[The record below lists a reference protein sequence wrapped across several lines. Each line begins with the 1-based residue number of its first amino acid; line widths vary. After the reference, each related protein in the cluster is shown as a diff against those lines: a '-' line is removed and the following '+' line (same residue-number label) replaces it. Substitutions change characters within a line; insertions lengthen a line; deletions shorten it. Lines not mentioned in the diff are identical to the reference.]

1 MNRANL
7 EQIFGRY
14 VKRFPE
20 LNTGGHDEVYK
31 WEIAAQFRPMIDRAL
46 AADDTSFPKRLVDV
60 VQLTEQTIDNRYE
73 LSFYALSDYAKS
85 EPTAV
90 RQALRDLLEPDGG
103 DLQVR
108 NHRFTEFLNFCQTMH
123 EKYYRDR
130 WRYQAGIRLPMM
142 ITGFYD
148 PEHYYLYK
156 ALQAKRFADCVEFYD
171 NWGSGTQM
179 DLQVY
184 HRMCDELV
192 KAIRD
197 CPALL
202 ETNRGR
208 ADYAR
213 GPIHPDEAL
222 HLLAFD
228 IIYCCSV
235 YGLFDGIHYTMRNGQ
250 ERKAYLAKID
260 AARAAAEERAKAE
273 EQVARLEHAEEF
285 FEERLSAGSP
295 IAHRSFGV
303 GRVIGRPGKYLIE
316 VEFPEKSR
324 SVTLVWRDCIKSGI
338 ISLKTGVDKGEYDE
352 LSALL
357 SRADRIRQEAAAAEE
372 KLAAYAEY
380 L

>member
-1 MNRANL
+1 
-7 EQIFGRY
+7 
-14 VKRFPE
+14 
-20 LNTGGHDEVYK
+20 
-31 WEIAAQFRPMIDRAL
+31 
-46 AADDTSFPKRLVDV
+46 
-60 VQLTEQTIDNRYE
+60 
-73 LSFYALSDYAKS
+73 
-85 EPTAV
+85 
-90 RQALRDLLEPDGG
+90 
-103 DLQVR
+103 
-108 NHRFTEFLNFCQTMH
+108 MH

-208 ADYAR
+208 VDYAR

-316 VEFPEKSR
+316 VEFPEKNR

-357 SRADRIRQEAAAAEE
+357 SRADRIWQEAAAAEE